1 MRVKVSWEFDVEND
15 IDTQTMLGLSDGDI
29 EAIVADPERLALY
42 NKDVATLFGVPQYV
56 DLNLF
61 FDDPST
67 VSSDQITDALS
78 DEYGWLVN
86 SYEELTD

>member
-1 MRVKVSWEFDVEND
+1 MLVKVSWEFDVEND
-15 IDTQTMLGLSDGDI
+15 TDTQEMLGLSDGDI
-29 EAIVADPERLALY
+29 EAIVADPERLELY

-61 FDDPST
+61 FDDPTIISD
-67 VSSDQITDALS
+67 DQIKDAMS

-86 SYEELTD
+86 SFKKVKD